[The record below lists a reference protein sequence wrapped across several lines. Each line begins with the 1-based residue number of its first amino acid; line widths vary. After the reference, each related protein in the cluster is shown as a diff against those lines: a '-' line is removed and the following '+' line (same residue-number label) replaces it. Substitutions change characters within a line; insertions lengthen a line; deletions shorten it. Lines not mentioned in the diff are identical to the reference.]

1 MDTKFPIVFSLAVI
15 CATASPVFS
24 QQDPGS
30 PAVPVD
36 APKTAPGRPGGDNR
50 PDKKP
55 GAAGHDRNWPEEFS
69 KRLEKMAPKER
80 ERFMENLQR
89 WKSMGEDERRKLK
102 EAGRDDWSRMR
113 EEVNK
118 TAKDLGLTLDRDQRE
133 MFELRF
139 RQERR
144 KVEQKVREQMDAI
157 RQPLLKEMRDVL
169 GQEFGGAAL
178 KPGFSPAPSASPAPV
193 ASPEAAAGN

>member
-24 QQDPGS
+24 QQDPDPS
-30 PAVPVD
+30 TVPLD
-36 APKTAPGRPGGDNR
+36 APKTATGRPGGDNR

-55 GAAGHDRNWPEEFS
+55 GTPGPERNWPEEFR

-80 ERFMENLQR
+80 ERFMENFQR

-102 EAGRDDWSRMR
+102 DAGRDDWSRMR
-113 EEVNK
+113 EEVDK
-118 TAKDLGLTLDRDQRE
+118 TAKDLGLTLNRDQRE

-169 GQEFGGAAL
+169 GREFGGT
-178 KPGFSPAPSASPAPV
+178 APDASPAPV
-193 ASPEAAAGN
+193 TSPEAATGN